1 MITKNTLLFYSLYP
15 VRTAY
20 NFSNIPLKNFL
31 MKNVTQII
39 YSNLH
44 VTSKKQ
50 AINQIVPPIPPRKKK
65 EKKKDKTI
73 SSRLEVTKNIHYE
86 IK

>member
-1 MITKNTLLFYSLYP
+1 MI
-15 VRTAY
+15 
-20 NFSNIPLKNFL
+20 
-31 MKNVTQII
+31 QII

-65 EKKKDKTI
+65 KKKKDKTI

>member
-1 MITKNTLLFYSLYP
+1 M
-15 VRTAY
+15 
-20 NFSNIPLKNFL
+20 
-31 MKNVTQII
+31 TQII

-65 EKKKDKTI
+65 KKKDKTI

>member
-1 MITKNTLLFYSLYP
+1 MITKNTLPFYSLYP

-31 MKNVTQII
+31 MKKCDTGYI
-39 YSNLH
+39 Y
-44 VTSKKQ
+44 VTSKKTS
-50 AINQIVPPIPPRKKK
+50 NKPNSPTYTPRKKK